1 MIGLPRGLVRLVILN
16 DEIKQTPWLYYIL
29 SALLAGLFEEVGRY
43 VVFKRIIPNN
53 DRWSDAIAYGIGH
66 AMTEEVILSHLSDCG
81 VYEAFWGAF
90 EVACGVIFS
99 IAMSVLVFVS
109 VHHADNK
116 KFMYIAVGLHT
127 FMDILGS
134 LLLMHIISFE
144 LSIII
149 IPLFTACVCV
159 YAYRV
164 YKEYDYIQ
172 L

>member
-66 AMTEEVILSHLSDCG
+66 AMTEEVILSHVFDSSI
-81 VYEAFWGAF
+81 YEAFWGAF
-90 EVACGVIFS
+90 EVACGVTFS

-109 VHHADNK
+109 VHHADSK

-127 FMDILGS
+127 FIDILGS

-144 LSIII
+144 LFMLLET
-149 IPLFTACVCV
+149 LFIAGVCV
-159 YAYRV
+159 YTYRV
-164 YKEYDYIQ
+164 YKNYDYIQ